1 MKQLLQNNRTGE
13 LQLAEVPQPQPG
25 PHDLLIRT
33 RASLVSVGTEK
44 YLLEFAQK
52 SLIGKAL
59 ARPDLVRQVIAKAK
73 TEGIQE
79 AWRQSMARLDAP
91 TPVGYSSSGVVIS
104 LGSQVRNF
112 SLGDRVACSGSGAAS
127 HAEFAAVPANLCVS
141 IPDGVDFESA
151 AFSALGGIALEAVR
165 MAKVT
170 LGSRVC
176 VLGLGLLGQLTV
188 QLLRASGCRVVGMD
202 PDGSKTAMAS
212 GSGAEATTTSYQQ
225 LRMMTP
231 IESGFRGFD
240 AVIIVAATPSNEPLE
255 QAAEICR
262 ERGRVVATGLVGL
275 DIPRKPFY
283 DKELEL
289 IISRAWGPGLYD
301 SDYSSGGRDYP
312 LPYARW
318 TAQRNLSAFL
328 QQLSNRSV
336 RVHDLISHR
345 FAYEQ
350 SLAAYD
356 LILSGRDPYMGVI
369 LQYSSSSSPLKETRV
384 AVSSPS
390 ANTAMRGKIG
400 VGVAG
405 AGLFANGTLLPE
417 LRKFKNVQLRGV
429 SSRKG
434 LSAQRVATKFG
445 FKYCTSDNQ
454 DLLSDPEVSLVLILT
469 RHGSHAA
476 LIGEALRA
484 GKHVFVEKPLST
496 TPQQLAKLTVDLQ
509 IMNGGRPMLM
519 VGFNR
524 RFAPSTTW
532 LKQKFAE
539 IQEPLAV
546 QCTINAGVVPAG
558 SWVYEPEQGGGRI
571 IGEVCHFIDL
581 VQYLTGSLPRS
592 VYAQGLRA
600 EHYQTSDNL
609 SITLKMSNGG
619 IASITYVSGG
629 DKSHPRERIEVYGG
643 GSVGIID
650 NFRRATYIH
659 AGRTQTYRQWLGV
672 DRGHRAELAS
682 LLTALESGSPAPV
695 SFEEYLY
702 TTLATFAVEE
712 SLRQAAPVEVT
723 PDSLLSFL

>member
-13 LQLAEVPQPQPG
+13 LQLAEIPQPQPG
-25 PHDLLIRT
+25 PHELLIRT

-91 TPVGYSSSGVVIS
+91 APVGYSSSGVVVS
-104 LGSQVRNF
+104 LGSQVRGF
-112 SLGDRVACSGSGAAS
+112 CLGDRVACSGSGTAS
-127 HAEFAAVPANLCVS
+127 HAEFSTVPANLCASV
-141 IPDGVDFESA
+141 PDGVDFESA
-151 AFSALGGIALEAVR
+151 AFSALGGIALEGIR
-165 MAKVT
+165 MAEVT

-188 QLLRASGCRVVGMD
+188 QLLHASGCRVVGMD
-202 PDGSKTAMAS
+202 PDASKVAMALDA
-212 GSGAEATTTSYQQ
+212 GAEAATTSYQQ
-225 LRMMTP
+225 LRMLTP
-231 IESGFRGFD
+231 TESGFCGFD
-240 AVIIVAATPSNEPLE
+240 AVVIVAATPSNEPLE

-275 DIPRKPFY
+275 DLPRKPFY

-289 IISRAWGPGLYD
+289 VISRAWGPGVYD
-301 SDYSSGGRDYP
+301 SDYSTAGKDYP

-318 TAQRNLSAFL
+318 TAQRNLAAFL
-328 QQLSNRSV
+328 HQVKSGAV
-336 RVHDLISHR
+336 RVHGLISHR

-350 SLAAYD
+350 SIAAYD
-356 LILSGRDPYMGVI
+356 LILSSRDPYMGVI
-369 LQYSSSSSPLKETRV
+369 LEYGSSSTPTNETRV
-384 AVSSPS
+384 AISSSPAKTS
-390 ANTAMRGKIG
+390 PARKIAIG
-400 VGVAG
+400 VVG

-445 FKYCTSDNQ
+445 FEYCTSDNQ
-454 DLLSDPEVSLVLILT
+454 ELLSDPEVSLFLILT

-476 LIGEALRA
+476 LISEALRA

-509 IMNGGRPMLM
+509 IMNGGRPLLM

-524 RFAPSTTW
+524 RFAPGTTW
-532 LKQKFAE
+532 LKQKFANV
-539 IQEPLAV
+539 QEPLAV
-546 QCTINAGVVPAG
+546 QCTVNAGVVPAG
-558 SWVYEPEQGGGRI
+558 SWVYEPEQGAGRI
-571 IGEVCHFIDL
+571 VGEVCHFVDL
-581 VQYLTGSLPRS
+581 VQYLTGSLPSS

-600 EHYQTSDNL
+600 EHYQARDNL
-609 SITLKMSNGG
+609 SITLKLRNGS
-619 IASITYVSGG
+619 IASITYLSGG
-629 DKSHPRERIEVYGG
+629 DRSYPRERIEVYGG

-659 AGRTQTYRQWLGV
+659 DGRKQTYRHWLGV

-682 LLTALESGSPAPV
+682 LLTAIETGSPAPV

-702 TTLATFAVEE
+702 TTLATFAIEE
-712 SLRQAAPVEVT
+712 SLRQASPVEVT